1 MNSDTE
7 HSLEVKLAAALLEEV
22 FKGLSK
28 KVHNHNM
35 VSLVILGFLISDE
48 VKIRHTGYRYIGYL
62 FR

>member
-1 MNSDTE
+1 
-7 HSLEVKLAAALLEEV
+7 
-22 FKGLSK
+22 
-28 KVHNHNM
+28 M